1 MSSISLISSSYWI
14 YTGTGRSIHS
24 GISSRSNFDSDGRE
38 FGKSALFGLN
48 VESFRTIGRRFY
60 MLVTANWLLV
70 SPRYSYRIGW

>member
-48 VESFRTIGRRFY
+48 VGDLQENWKTFSNCGY
-60 MLVTANWLLV
+60 SQLVV
-70 SPRYSYRIGW
+70 S